1 MLVWPREHHLVPGLP
16 MTPAILTEK
25 LTKVYGRRLGIQA
38 LDLEVRTGEIFGFI
52 GPNGAGKTTT
62 IRLLLDLLHPTSGRA
77 TVLGF
82 DAHRESVAMRRSIGY
97 LPGEFGL
104 DVRMTA
110 RQLIRYFSRLRG
122 GGTEASDGPAS
133 VQEFADRLGLDLDLP
148 MGRLSRGNRQKIGL
162 VQALFHRPS
171 LLILD
176 EPTTGLDPL
185 AQDTF
190 LQMIREARD
199 EGRTVFL
206 SSHVLS
212 EVERVCDRVAIIR
225 GGRLAALETTGSLL
239 EKRRKRVT
247 LVFNTP
253 VDASLFASLPGVSD
267 VRTEGP
273 TVSLRL
279 VDGIDA
285 VVKLAAQHTL
295 VDLNVENPTL
305 DEVFMTY
312 YQESRPWPA

>member
-1 MLVWPREHHLVPGLP
+1 MLVWPRELHLVPGLP
-16 MTPAILTEK
+16 MPPAILTEK
-25 LTKVYGRRLGIQA
+25 LTKVYGRRLGIQD
-38 LDLEVRTGEIFGFI
+38 LDLEVRAGEIFGFI

-77 TVLGF
+77 TVLGL
-82 DAHRESVAMRRSIGY
+82 DAHRESVAVRRSIGY

-104 DVRMTA
+104 DVRMTG

-122 GGTEASDGPAS
+122 SDPCASDAPGPEQA
-133 VQEFADRLGLDLDLP
+133 FADRLGLDLDVP

-162 VQALFHRPS
+162 VQALFHRPP

-185 AQDTF
+185 VQDTF

-267 VRTEGP
+267 VRAEGP

-285 VVKLAAQHTL
+285 VIKLAARHTL